1 MNGND
6 PDRDDCDPYLVDRLA
21 CQVKGIAEQAKY
33 NETHQPALVTA
44 KTTYDTTRK
53 DYREK
58 RSSVALQVQDLRHT
72 IKHLVE
78 RIKCLIKQK
87 RVIECVDEA
96 YLVVVEQ
103 LEACGFPAGCCAD
116 DECDFDTDCADLD
129 YDDLVKRIARYQK
142 HTDRAKECF
151 TNLLTEPADLVAKVN
166 ARKKDIDDLNA
177 LLAADSPTTDL
188 RDVYARAKVVRYQI
202 QHIWNGFDETRDY
215 VDCLCRALTCW
226 TKGSAAI
233 SILIGIKAVRD
244 CERDAADTRCG
255 ALRDHTVDAIL
266 TEYDRICPRP
276 YCEEDDEPAEADD
289 GDGNADPD
297 RGDHDAGDHSDDSD
311 DSDDDSGWRDRQDD
325 ARRGRAPGRRRD

>member
-6 PDRDDCDPYLVDRLA
+6 QDRDDCDPYLVDRLA
-21 CQVKGIAEQAKY
+21 CQVEGIAARAKY
-33 NETHQPALVTA
+33 NETNQPALVTA
-44 KTTYDTTRK
+44 KTTYDTIRK

-58 RSSVALQVQDLRHT
+58 RSGVALQVQDLRHT

-96 YLVVVEQ
+96 YSAVVEQ
-103 LEACGFPAGCCAD
+103 LETCGFPAGCCAD
-116 DECDFDTDCADLD
+116 DECEFDTDCTDVD
-129 YDDLVKRIARYQK
+129 YDDLVKRITRYEK
-142 HTDRAKECF
+142 HADRAKDCF
-151 TNLLTEPADLVAKVN
+151 TKLLAEPAALVARVD

-177 LLAADSPTTDL
+177 VLTADSPTTDL

-202 QHIWNGFDETRDY
+202 QHIWNGFDEIRDY

-233 SILIGIKAVRD
+233 SVLTGVRAEWD
-244 CERDAADTRCG
+244 CERKTVDTRC
-255 ALRDHTVDAIL
+255 ADLRDHTVDAIL

-276 YCEEDDEPAEADD
+276 DCEEDEAAEADD
-289 GDGNADPD
+289 GAEDGDADVGDDGGDDD
-297 RGDHDAGDHSDDSD
+297 RGD
-311 DSDDDSGWRDRQDD
+311 DDDDRPEWRDRQDD
-325 ARRGRAPGRRRD
+325 ARRGRAPVRRRE